1 MALEMRVYEELTSI
15 EPKVM
20 AGFTWRQL
28 LAVVVVGAVTIGLVV
43 ALFLAGTTDFSIVS
57 WIVIPIAVP
66 FAAWGWVKPFGM
78 RFEKYAGHVWRF
90 LARPTKR
97 LYANDALWQAHQRES
112 FEGKRP
118 RVPRKQE
125 QVEEAGH

>member
-1 MALEMRVYEELTSI
+1 MRVYEELTSI

-57 WIVIPIAVP
+57 WIVMNRTGPDGGSGYWIPTRCWSV
-66 FAAWGWVKPFGM
+66 
-78 RFEKYAGHVWRF
+78 RFVA
-90 LARPTKR
+90 
-97 LYANDALWQAHQRES
+97 
-112 FEGKRP
+112 
-118 RVPRKQE
+118 
-125 QVEEAGH
+125 